1 MSIYGYF
8 LIIYVTPPKMTNLKY
23 ILLNLHTS
31 TVFLDCAINFLITP
45 YLFIPCTAV
54 SLYGVLRNTF
64 IPFKMQTFMAQ
75 YAIYNLGMAI
85 IFVFQNRHSVIST
98 ISWRMTRKSTKI
110 IYYVALYSFG
120 FIFVGLC
127 YTGDI
132 NTDEIKLNFLKTNPC
147 PPAVFFEKSTQ
158 IITSQL
164 GIAGLSVLIGS
175 STLLANLMLFVTSAV
190 YNLVFKTTGISAKTR
205 QYQLKFM
212 TTISIQITVPII
224 AILGCYLTLLP
235 WIIIKYNFGIDT
247 QELSRFH
254 FPDLE

>member
-1 MSIYGYF
+1 
-8 LIIYVTPPKMTNLKY
+8 
-23 ILLNLHTS
+23 
-31 TVFLDCAINFLITP
+31 
-45 YLFIPCTAV
+45 
-54 SLYGVLRNTF
+54 
-64 IPFKMQTFMAQ
+64 MQTFMAQ
-75 YAIYNLGMAI
+75 YAIY
-85 IFVFQNRHSVIST
+85 S
-98 ISWRMTRKSTKI
+98 
-110 IYYVALYSFG
+110 
-120 FIFVGLC
+120 
-127 YTGDI
+127 DI

-224 AILGCYLTLLP
+224 AIVIPVVYISISVFNSVNNQFLISLAVISLSFHGLLSN
-235 WIIIKYNFGIDT
+235 IILVLIHKNYRDFTFRIWNKIPISKKS
-247 QELSRFH
+247 QVNSVILC
-254 FPDLE
+254 